1 LRLAAHDL
9 EHIVLGGVH
18 RAAVHQRGTLGEC
31 LHHFLLLLGRL
42 GHDIVVFH
50 LRRGQVKLIGGFDV
64 SNFAEQVH
72 QLREIEKLG
81 EAGARPVAGA
91 FRCQLQRRDG
101 FSEAAGPAVEVGHVQ
116 FLQPFIL
123 EIPLHSV
130 KLSHGVADRRTGGED
145 NTTAAGDFVH
155 VAALGEH
162 ITGLLGVTG
171 GEARHIPHF
180 CVEEQ

>member
-1 LRLAAHDL
+1 MRLAAHDL

-18 RAAVHQRGTLGEC
+18 RAAVHQRGTLGER

-91 FRCQLQRRDG
+91 FG
-101 FSEAAGPAVEVGHVQ
+101 NEFVKMIFAS
-116 FLQPFIL
+116 FLNSNIYPLKNLPTSRVCIFL
-123 EIPLHSV
+123 ETPYS
-130 KLSHGVADRRTGGED
+130 KASSHFPIAS
-145 NTTAAGDFVH
+145 H
-155 VAALGEH
+155 
-162 ITGLLGVTG
+162 
-171 GEARHIPHF
+171 
-180 CVEEQ
+180 

>member
-1 LRLAAHDL
+1 MRLAAHDL

-91 FRCQLQRRDG
+91 FGNEFVKMISLI
-101 FSEAAGPAVEVGHVQ
+101 
-116 FLQPFIL
+116 FLNLTNRLKRNLL
-123 EIPLHSV
+123 EPRVCIYP
-130 KLSHGVADRRTGGED
+130 
-145 NTTAAGDFVH
+145 
-155 VAALGEH
+155 
-162 ITGLLGVTG
+162 
-171 GEARHIPHF
+171 
-180 CVEEQ
+180 

>member
-116 FLQPFIL
+116 LLQAVIL
-123 EIPLHSV
+123 EIPLHGVKFGHAVRYGGAGGKDNPSV
-130 KLSHGVADRRTGGED
+130 
-145 NTTAAGDFVH
+145 AGDFVH
-155 VAALGEH
+155 IATLRKH
-162 ITGLLGVTG
+162 IAGLLGIAG
-171 GEARHIPHF
+171 GETCHIPHLG
-180 CVEEQ
+180 V